1 MKPFDSFVS
10 PLIIYLI
17 LVSGGIKAQALL
29 PISIESDLAERNE
42 KTGITIYKGNVLIT
56 QGNLSIKADLV
67 TITEN
72 AEQISKIHCAGSP
85 ASFKQL
91 DITSQTPDLIG
102 TADDVEY
109 LLQEQQINLKQN
121 ASLSSYGTLITGDSI
136 NYDLKNE
143 IWKAGGAENSKKR
156 IRLFIPPKS
165 VKSQNLIP

>member
-1 MKPFDSFVS
+1 MKPFNSFFS

-109 LLQEQQINLKQN
+109 LLQEQQINLKKN

-165 VKSQNLIP
+165 VKTQNLLP

>member
-29 PISIESDLAERNE
+29 PISIESDLAERDE

-165 VKSQNLIP
+165 EKTKNLIP